1 LGRLQKLTKQNQ
13 KFLHVHKKHHTQAIE
28 YATPTAVE
36 FFPFGSTEPQ
46 MPPNFQI
53 LFFGEILTGHN
64 HVQVRTRLQDLLRC
78 SDEALAVV
86 FSGER
91 IVLRKG
97 LDATSAER
105 YLQKLMK
112 MGLAVRVD
120 PPLMALPE
128 APETA
133 PAEFRPPPGISLPP
147 LSQMPPTSD
156 FPPLGEAAPVAE
168 IHASPPTEI
177 PGVLSPEEHLA
188 IPARTGRPVP
198 PPPCTETASRD
209 VVSCPRC
216 GEVQPR
222 QPICRV
228 CQTDMARFTEARK
241 AQALKLAEDHKG
253 RNKRQ
258 TATTRIIYRDDGSGV
273 IGLDF
278 NGRIGRRGYALAGL
292 WTLNLVLLGI
302 WSSLISSQLLPL
314 LLCML
319 LAGLYGVRVTVL
331 RLHDL
336 GWKGSWML
344 LGLVPVLNLLQ
355 SLWLG
360 LGPGE
365 SSANRWGKPSRPM
378 HPGEFAIGLLLALG
392 CMGGLGYR
400 LASEW
405 AQLPIQPSETLR
417 QHLQEHFPAVQ
428 GFYMPHLPG
437 RPATRLPA

>member
-1 LGRLQKLTKQNQ
+1 
-13 KFLHVHKKHHTQAIE
+13 
-28 YATPTAVE
+28 
-36 FFPFGSTEPQ
+36 

-53 LFFGEILTGHN
+53 LFFGEILAGHN
-64 HVQVRTRLQDLLRC
+64 HAQVRARLQDLLKC
-78 SDEALAVV
+78 SDEAAAVV

-97 LDATSAER
+97 LDAASAER

-128 APETA
+128 APDTA

-156 FPPLGEAAPVAE
+156 FPPLSEPPITTE
-168 IHASPPTEI
+168 IHAPPPTEI
-177 PGVLSPEEHLA
+177 PGVLSPEEHVHLTA
-188 IPARTGRPVP
+188 ASRTRRPAP
-198 PPPCTETASRD
+198 PPSTETASRD

-241 AQALKLAEDHKG
+241 AQALKLAEDQKGGRRHTG
-253 RNKRQ
+253 RNTRQ
-258 TATTRIIYRDDGSGV
+258 ATPQRIIYRDDGSGI

-302 WSSLISSQLLPL
+302 WGSLISNQPLPL

-319 LAGLYGVRVTVL
+319 LACLYGVRITVL

-336 GWKGSWML
+336 GWKGIWML
-344 LGLVPVLNLLQ
+344 LCLVPVLNLLQ

-365 SSANRWGKPSRPM
+365 SNANSWGKPSRPM
-378 HPGEFAIGLLLALG
+378 QPVEFAIGLLLALG
-392 CMGGLGYR
+392 CLGGLSYR
-400 LASEW
+400 LGHEW
-405 AQLPIQPSETLR
+405 AQQQPSESLR
-417 QHLQEHFPAVQ
+417 QHLQEHLPAVQ
-428 GFYMPHLPG
+428 GLYLPHPPHLP
-437 RPATRLPA
+437 A